1 MAENGNG
8 EFSFTKSSAGGAK
21 GRNGLAKIQTHEKK
35 GNGVC
40 HDDSTPPVKAQTIDE
55 LHSLQK
61 KKSAPTTPIKGTQ
74 GGFSAVSEEERQKQQ
89 LQSISASLASLTRET
104 GPKVV
109 KGDPAKKS
117 ETPKVAHV
125 AHHHFTPTLSNSDS
139 ALKFTHILYNLSPA
153 ELYEQAIKY
162 EHGSFITSSGA
173 LATLSGA
180 KTGRA
185 PRDKRVVK
193 DETTENELWWGKG
206 SPNIE
211 MDEHTFLVN
220 RERAVDY
227 LNSLDKVFVNDQ
239 FLNWDPEN
247 RIKVRIVS
255 ARAYHSL
262 FMHNM

>member
-1 MAENGNG
+1 MAGNG
-8 EFSFTKSSAGGAK
+8 SFSLANENSAG
-21 GRNGLAKIQTHEKK
+21 NGLAKIQTQKK
-35 GNGVC
+35 HNGIC
-40 HDDSTPPVKAQTIDE
+40 HDDSTTPVKAQTLDE

-61 KKSAPTTPIKGTQ
+61 KKSAPSTPIKGAQ
-74 GGFSAVSEEERQKQQ
+74 GAFAAQLSEDERQKQQ
-89 LQSISASLASLTRET
+89 LKSISASLASLTRET
-104 GPKVV
+104 GPKVMR
-109 KGDPAKKS
+109 GDPSKKVEAVKPAADIS
-117 ETPKVAHV
+117 STVPTPK
-125 AHHHFTPTLSNSDS
+125 FTTSDS
-139 ALKFTHILYNLSPA
+139 ALKFTHILHNLSAA

-162 EHGSFITSSGA
+162 EKGSFITSTGA

-180 KTGRA
+180 KTGRS

-193 DETTENELWWGKG
+193 DEATEAELWWGKG

-227 LNSLDKVFVNDQ
+227 LNSLEKVFVNDQ
-239 FLNWDPEN
+239 FLNWDPEH

-255 ARAYHSL
+255 ARAYHAL